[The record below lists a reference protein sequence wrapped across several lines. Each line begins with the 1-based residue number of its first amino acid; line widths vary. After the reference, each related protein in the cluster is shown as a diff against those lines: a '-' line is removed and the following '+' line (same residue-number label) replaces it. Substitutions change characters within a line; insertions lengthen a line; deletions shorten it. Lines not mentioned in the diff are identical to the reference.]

1 MDPSEFLVFDCNYLN
16 RIKYRKQIIKDNPD
30 QAICIANEQRIRPAV
45 IELYTYLL
53 ATYLPKRFPQL
64 FRLHFTSFNTGS
76 QFMFENIVTGEVY
89 PTVPTSVTSTYNVLR
104 TLGNVIDEDF
114 LFLLPQE
121 NSEDP
126 KYVLE
131 ALVCVCPSGWDP
143 KEKIGQPLASI
154 HGPVPGYKDKLE
166 GSMDR
171 YFKSLEVGKYVKRSN
186 WAISQ
191 HEDLFLPDSETNHG
205 REGVEA
211 VALKEIDP
219 DKVNDNRGHIRGHLL
234 T

>member
-1 MDPSEFLVFDCNYLN
+1 MDPSELLVFDSNYASRL
-16 RIKYRKQIIKDNPD
+16 KYRKQIILDNPD
-30 QAICIANEQRIRPAV
+30 QAICIADEERIRPAV
-45 IELYTYLL
+45 AELYTYLL
-53 ATYLPKRFPQL
+53 ATYLPKRFPDL

-76 QFMFENIVTGEVY
+76 QFMFENTVTNEVY
-89 PTVPTSVTSTYNVLR
+89 PTAAASVASTYSLLR
-104 TLGNVIDEDF
+104 TLGKVIDEDF

-121 NSEDP
+121 NTDDP

-131 ALVCVCPSGWDP
+131 ALVCVCPSGWNP
-143 KEKIGQPLASI
+143 KEKIGKPLAAI

-205 REGVEA
+205 TEGAEVVA
-211 VALKEIDP
+211 VKDIDP
-219 DKVNDNRGHIRGHLL
+219 DKVSRSNDEVCHTNMY
-234 T
+234 